1 MREFRRRALLRRIGG
16 WESDVWEFDVISLI
30 VYLMFAIQ
38 GTGNGP
44 AGWRE
49 MTPGYI
55 CDSKY
60 PETAHNACLFQY
72 SAIGAGKILVRWI
85 LRFALHFLPFP
96 PWSR

>member
-1 MREFRRRALLRRIGG
+1 MREFRRRALLRSIDG

-30 VYLMFAIQ
+30 VYLMFPIQ
-38 GTGNGP
+38 STGNGP

-55 CDSKY
+55 YDSKY
-60 PETAHNACLFQY
+60 PETAHNAWLVQC
-72 SAIGAGKILVRWI
+72 SAIRTGKILMRWI
-85 LRFALHFLPFP
+85 LRFALHFLQFP